1 MILMKTI
8 EVQPRVTTVEWT
20 DDKLAMMLTDGRVV
34 MAPLAWYPRLLH
46 ATPAERTDWRVFE
59 DTDDRDVIFW
69 VQLDELIPVVA
80 LLAGVPSREST
91 RSLERW
97 LAQRRTH
104 SHS

>member
-80 LLAGVPSREST
+80 LLARVPSREST

-104 SHS
+104 SQS